1 MSDNTAAEGSTP
13 EQCTPAWAQ
22 KVGVFDLQTGAI
34 VPTDLAQAIDRMI
47 ITETAGRYAIAYDE
61 RRLDV
66 IEAIMTEGVT
76 FSYRVGE
83 GPVTSYTG
91 RSAVIEWLGEVMES
105 QTDQR
110 RHLVSPTL
118 VEDLTATSARVVGY
132 SGIFAVDRAAHLV
145 TTNVYVFEF
154 ERQGDRWLI
163 SSVLDALDR
172 PF

>member
-1 MSDNTAAEGSTP
+1 MMATP
-13 EQCTPAWAQ
+13 ESCTPAWAQ
-22 KVGVFDLQTGAI
+22 SAGVFDLRPSAI
-34 VPTDLAQAIDRMI
+34 VPKDLGQAIDRMLVV
-47 ITETAGRYAIAYDE
+47 ETAGRYAVAYDE

-66 IEAIMTEGVT
+66 IEAIMTDDVV

-91 RSAVIEWLGEVMES
+91 RSAVVEWLGGVMES

-118 VEDLTATSARVVGY
+118 VEDLTETYARVVAY
-132 SGIFAVDRAAHLV
+132 SGIFAVDSAARLV

-154 ERQGDRWLI
+154 EKRDGVWLI
-163 SSVLDALDR
+163 SSALDALDR